1 MTEQLKNNK
10 NASLPQVDP
19 LVNSPL
25 VAFLP
30 LQCVVLQL
38 SLQNLAVSPLPLY
51 TLLLLTSNARIP
63 SPPRSPRV
71 SVPSGISPHLP
82 GQRPACVHLMSE
94 STSRERTAGSGPRDP
109 QVPPPGHCLTFG
121 TRSCPHPCGWL
132 PGWSSSQARA
142 LGFDTLIKI
151 NARSTAERLC
161 KLPCSRMIITST
173 PESCS
178 NTPLIHL

>member
-1 MTEQLKNNK
+1 MQFMGSQESDMTEQLKNNK

-109 QVPPPGHCLTFG
+109 QVPPPSHCLTFG

-132 PGWSSSQARA
+132 PRWSSSQARA
-142 LGFDTLIKI
+142 LGFQTRSS
-151 NARSTAERLC
+151 RSTHVAQQKGSVNCHVLE
-161 KLPCSRMIITST
+161 
-173 PESCS
+173 
-178 NTPLIHL
+178 